1 MSGGTTN
8 VVSLQEISLNGVLSF
23 REEKGKNRS
32 RLGWE
37 VLLDWPFV
45 VY

>member
-8 VVSLQEISLNGVLSF
+8 VVSPQETSLNGVVSF

-37 VLLDWPFV
+37 VLLDCPFV